1 VGRRSGELLALLE
14 ESKGK
19 DSSCLFHFRNRMIA
33 ERTAAQGRTV
43 LGQYMGT

>member
-1 VGRRSGELLALLE
+1 MLE

-19 DSSCLFHFRNRMIA
+19 DSSCLFRFGNKMIA